1 MIVVCD
7 TNVFVRETHLLRKKG
22 GPQLIKLLHAT
33 KGKLFVPGAL
43 KTEYVE
49 QTRIAAGEE
58 RSKASAAIGNFRT
71 LVGSADGY
79 PLLGDDAVDQRTL
92 QRLLALETLVLS
104 SPMTNDVLVAAG
116 ERSLQKKRPTSKSDH
131 GYKDCLIWESVLR
144 LPAGSRVYLISRD
157 GRAFFDGDQLA
168 QELVDEASARGLTI
182 SGYKELNQALQEM
195 QADTPALDLAA
206 VEAIELVEGGVE
218 SDLTG
223 ETSLS
228 MSAAASVSGLTPL
241 PMSQE
246 ATEPLTG
253 GVERA
258 HQELSTLLASAQ
270 KEFEGLDEKIL
281 GYIAYLGTPT
291 KTELFNL
298 LSQSSVPIEVARNV
312 AERLAIAGII
322 RDTGNHYLPSDVSAA
337 DLAAETVE
345 TEIIKLLKEAP

>member
-22 GPQLIKLLHAT
+22 GPQLIKLLRAIR
-33 KGKLFVPGAL
+33 GQLFVPDVL
-43 KTEYVE
+43 KTEYIE

-92 QRLLALETLVLS
+92 QRLLALEALVLS
-104 SPMTNDVLVAAG
+104 APMTTDVLAAAG
-116 ERSLQKKRPTSKSDH
+116 QRSLQKKRPTSKSDH
-131 GYKDCLIWESVLR
+131 GYKDCPIWESVLR

-157 GRAFFDGDQLA
+157 GRAFFDSDQFA
-168 QELVDEASARGLTI
+168 QELTDEAGARGITI
-182 SGYKELNQALQEM
+182 TGYKELNRALQEI

-206 VEAIELVEGGVE
+206 VEAIDLVESSVE
-218 SDLTG
+218 SDLG
-223 ETSLS
+223 SEMSLS
-228 MSAAASVSGLTPL
+228 MSGLSPL
-241 PMSQE
+241 PTSQE
-246 ATEPLTG
+246 ASEPLKG
-253 GVERA
+253 AVDKA
-258 HQELSTLLASAQ
+258 HQGLSTLLASAQ
-270 KEFEGLDEKIL
+270 KPFEELDKKIL

-291 KTELFNL
+291 KSELFDL
-298 LSQSSVPIEVARNV
+298 LSQSSVPTEVAKNV

-322 RDTGNHYLPSDVSAA
+322 RDTGNHYLPNDLSVA

-345 TEIIKLLKEAP
+345 TEIIRLLKRAP